1 MKWEEYQ
8 QQARDK
14 INLWNWKE
22 TDIECPNCGE
32 KIFRCATLTL
42 ACIPPKYRYKCFNC
56 DWTDVGY

>member
-1 MKWEEYQ
+1 MKWEDYQ
-8 QQARDK
+8 NQAKDK
-14 INLWNWKE
+14 LGWWGWDE

-42 ACIPPKYRYKCFNC
+42 TSIPPKFRYKCFNC